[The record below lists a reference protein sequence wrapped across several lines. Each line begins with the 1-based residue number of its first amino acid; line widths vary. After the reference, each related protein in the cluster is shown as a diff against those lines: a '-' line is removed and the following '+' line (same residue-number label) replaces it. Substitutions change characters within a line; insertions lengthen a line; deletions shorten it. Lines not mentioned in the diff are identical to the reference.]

1 MWKRQQAELAFKWGT
16 YELQAD
22 ELLEDPRPAFKG
34 ECLQPNPVSG
44 RLEPWYPAW
53 KHMVIR
59 YGITFPIT
67 LFILAVMFLT
77 MFCLLQIQDLA
88 DMYFKESY
96 YFKWISYVPMVVY
109 ALIIVSGDYF
119 YRKLAITL
127 NDMGKMKK

>member
-1 MWKRQQAELAFKWGT
+1 
-16 YELQAD
+16 
-22 ELLEDPRPAFKG
+22 
-34 ECLQPNPVSG
+34 
-44 RLEPWYPAW
+44 
-53 KHMVIR
+53 MVIR